1 MNVGP
6 QKSDRWQLQAD
17 FFFVALEVFR
27 PILVFIDQKQQ
38 QQEESLSIRSSILL
52 LESLGIHKG
61 S

>member
-6 QKSDRWQLQAD
+6 QKSDRWQLQSD

-38 QQEESLSIRSSILL
+38 QEESLSIRSSILL
-52 LESLGIHKG
+52 ESLGIHKG